1 MLRAAGLLGRVVFLS
16 FDSVTEAKAQ
26 AADAGVRVSV
36 LVKSDAEVDEALA
49 RAKGHP
55 LALYVPQSAGPELV
69 VYAART
75 GVPVITDAMEHLDV
89 VAEAQG
95 GEAYRAYLAERPLAL
110 LVTNRPL
117 QLTKALGR

>member
-1 MLRAAGLLGRVVFLS
+1 
-16 FDSVTEAKAQ
+16 
-26 AADAGVRVSV
+26 
-36 LVKSDAEVDEALA
+36 
-49 RAKGHP
+49 
-55 LALYVPQSAGPELV
+55 
-69 VYAART
+69 
-75 GVPVITDAMEHLDV
+75 MEHLDV